1 MRTSFCSIGLKDENI
16 RHIIPQ
22 VAEIGYEGI
31 EIWGTHL
38 DKFLAEGN
46 SVNSLKHIIDKH
58 GLVVPVIS
66 PAFNLT
72 GTDEEREKSL
82 AQGMRFIDHAEALG
96 KPLIRVFTGNKGSAE
111 ATEDDWKR
119 CAEVLQALCE
129 EAQPRGIAFALETHP
144 QNLMDNISA
153 THQLLDLVNYPNL
166 KIIYDAWHVFN
177 EGQADPV
184 KSVDDLWF
192 WIAHVH
198 AKNRDRKAKGPYG
211 TDARHLDAGDMQWL
225 PVLERLSRKGFPG
238 FISIE
243 WFGID
248 RSRVWEVA
256 EYEFKYLQKFIEGET
271 GKSVVKKR

>member
-31 EIWGTHL
+31 EIWGQHL
-38 DKFLAEGN
+38 EKYLAEGN
-46 SVNSLKHIIDKH
+46 SPNTLKHLLDDS

-66 PAFNLT
+66 PAFNFT
-72 GTDEEREKSL
+72 GSESEH
-82 AQGMRFIDHAEALG
+82 AQSVALGMRYIDFSEALG
-96 KPLIRVFTGNKGSAE
+96 KPLIRVFTGSKGSAE
-111 ATEDDWKR
+111 ATDDDWKR
-119 CAEVLQALCE
+119 CAAALQTLCE
-129 EAQPRGIAFALETHP
+129 EAQPRGIALALETHP
-144 QNLMDNISA
+144 KNLMDNVPA
-153 THQLLDLVNYPNL
+153 THKLLDMVNYPNF

-184 KSVDDLWF
+184 QSVDEFWF

-198 AKNRDRKAKGPYG
+198 AKNRERKARGPYG
-211 TDARHLDAGDMQWL
+211 TDARYLDSGDMQWL
-225 PVLERLSRKGFPG
+225 PVLERLKRKGYPG

-248 RSRVWEVA
+248 RTRVWEVA
-256 EYEFKYLQKFIEGET
+256 EHEYKYLRAFFDAGQT
-271 GKSVVKKR
+271 PKKR